1 MTTLDYNKEN
11 MDTLA
16 EQLRLGCERT
26 RQRMIEG
33 YMPLVHSKVNKW
45 INIYPSLEYLE
56 EEMVSEGYLAV
67 VTAVVSIERGN
78 KPANSNVTAYVS
90 VAIVNA
96 IGKFLDENSTMIRIP
111 KCSDASP
118 PVIEQIFDRPQRES
132 DPTAMLEVSDLLT
145 AACVSDEDRAI
156 VDLLSKGYTERE
168 VSAQL
173 DIPQSTVNILRYEI
187 HERYNRLERSGHDL
201 P

>member
-1 MTTLDYNKEN
+1 MLDYNKEN
-11 MDTLA
+11 MDALA

-26 RQRMIEG
+26 RTKMIEG
-33 YMPLVHSKVNKW
+33 YIRLVHSKVNKW
-45 INIYPSLEYLE
+45 LQLYPTLEYLE

-67 VTAVVSIERGN
+67 VMAVDTIKRRGT
-78 KPANSNVTAYVS
+78 PDNSNVTAYIS

-96 IGKFLDENSTMIRIP
+96 IGKYLDENSTLIRVP
-111 KCSDASP
+111 KCSDEDS
-118 PVIEQIFDRPQRES
+118 PVIEQIFDRPQPSS
-132 DPTAMLEVSDLLT
+132 DPSASIELADMLA
-145 AACVSDEDRAI
+145 AACSTQEDRAI

-187 HERYNRLERSGHDL
+187 HERYSRLERS
-201 P
+201 

>member
-1 MTTLDYNKEN
+1 MATLDYNKEN

-45 INIYPSLEYLE
+45 INIYPSLEYVE
-56 EEMVSEGYLAV
+56 EDMVSEGYLAV
-67 VTAVVSIERGN
+67 VKAINSIESGEY
-78 KPANSNVTAYVS
+78 PPNSNVTAYVS
-90 VAIVNA
+90 VAIVHT
-96 IGKFLDENSTMIRIP
+96 IGDFLDSVATIRVP
-111 KCSDASP
+111 RRADADP
-118 PVIEQIFDRPQRES
+118 PVVEQIFDRPSTSS
-132 DPTAMLEVSDLLT
+132 DPTAMLEVSDLLE

>member
-1 MTTLDYNKEN
+1 MLDYNKEN
-11 MDTLA
+11 MDALA

-26 RQRMIEG
+26 RTRMIEG

-45 INIYPSLEYLE
+45 LQLYPTLEYLE

-67 VTAVVSIERGN
+67 VKSINNIASGDY
-78 KPANSNVTAYVS
+78 PPNSNVTAYVS
-90 VAIVNA
+90 VAIVHT
-96 IGKFLDENSTMIRIP
+96 IGDFLDNAATIRVP
-111 KCSDASP
+111 RRADVEP
-118 PVIEQIFDRPQRES
+118 PVVEQIFDRPCKTS
-132 DPTAMLEVSDLLT
+132 DPSAAIEVQDLLC
-145 AACVSDEDRAI
+145 AACQSDVDRSI

-187 HERYNRLERSGHDL
+187 HERYSRLERSGHDL